1 MISTM
6 SFAEEP
12 IMTDETK
19 VEHHPNTLKRAALG
33 SLGAKRRIEMDEAE
47 AARAQ
52 AALQEKE

>member
-1 MISTM
+1 M